1 MEKIRARAA
10 LSGVKSHPGTR
21 VCRRGVTRTKCVLFP
36 PPRRRRGRN
45 TPRRRGRRWKTTG
58 RQIQMN
64 RKDLA
69 ASGARAFTIW
79 LKTRDPGAEPRLF
92 CINAIVIRNMLYCV
106 SVREKRGLGGLGRR
120 RAHSR
125 PAEFGSNCGF
135 FVRFVFS
142 PTFAAK
148 WPDGGFAQVVV
159 KKKKYTHTRP
169 ADTRRDFLTPRVFD
183 TPYCPSSTPR
193 RDHAV
198 EPIEY
203 ANGPFILSSF
213 KASVA
218 VPPYFKYEKHTFTEQ
233 TPLFIVTTTS
243 STSTPCDCV
252 DRNRIRKQIWI
263 FNKIYHVYRL
273 HRVLFFSFD
282 YLFFILFANVNCFI
296 DS

>member
-21 VCRRGVTRTKCVLFP
+21 VCRRGVTRTKCVLFL

-148 WPDGGFAQVVV
+148 WPDGGFARVVV
-159 KKKKYTHTRP
+159 KKKNTHTHVPPTPGAIFSLR
-169 ADTRRDFLTPRVFD
+169 ACSIRLIAHRRLRAAIT
-183 TPYCPSSTPR
+183 PSSRSNMQTVLLFYPR
-193 RDHAV
+193 LRRVSLSLRILNTKNTRLRSKRPCLLLLQRVLRVRLAIAWT
-198 EPIEY
+198 EIEY
-203 ANGPFILSSF
+203 ENRFEFLIKSTTCIVYTASFSS
-213 KASVA
+213 VLII
-218 VPPYFKYEKHTFTEQ
+218 YF
-233 TPLFIVTTTS
+233 LF
-243 STSTPCDCV
+243 
-252 DRNRIRKQIWI
+252 
-263 FNKIYHVYRL
+263 
-273 HRVLFFSFD
+273 
-282 YLFFILFANVNCFI
+282 YLLM
-296 DS
+296 